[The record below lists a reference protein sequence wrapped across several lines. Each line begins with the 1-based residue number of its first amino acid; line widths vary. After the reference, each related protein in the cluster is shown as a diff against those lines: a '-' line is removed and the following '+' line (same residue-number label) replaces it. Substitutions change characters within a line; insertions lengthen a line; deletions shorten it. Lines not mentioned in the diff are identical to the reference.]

1 MKKVITVLW
10 LVQGVFYAQAQTK
23 PKAAVKPV
31 AIKSSFKN
39 LLDSFSYA
47 IGYNIANNIKSQ
59 GVKQINTAMLQRAM
73 DDVYKQKPGLIT
85 PEQGNAIIQKQIQ
98 IFSEAAA
105 KPELAKGRAFLEAN
119 KKRPGVITLPN
130 GLQYEILKKSDSG
143 IIHPKAI
150 DTVVVNYKGTLVD
163 GRPVDESKAG
173 PITFKLTEV
182 IRGWTEIIQLMVVGD
197 KWKVYIPTELGYY
210 MNPRDPNV
218 TPPGAALIFEIS
230 LEGIKPVAN

>member
-1 MKKVITVLW
+1 MKKAIAMVL
-10 LVQGVFYAQAQTK
+10 LLQACFYAQAQTK
-23 PKAAVKPV
+23 PKVAVKPV
-31 AIKSSFKN
+31 AAKPPFKN

-59 GVKQINTAMLQRAM
+59 GVKQLNVAMLQRAF
-73 DDVYKQKPGLIT
+73 DDVYKQKPVLLT
-85 PEQGNAIIQKQIQ
+85 PEQGNMIIQKQIQ
-98 IFSEAAA
+98 IFTEAAA

-143 IIHPKAI
+143 AIHPRAV

-163 GRPVDESKAG
+163 GRPVDESKG
-173 PITFKLTEV
+173 SPVTFKLTEV
-182 IRGWTEIIQLMVVGD
+182 IPGWTEIIQLMVVGD
-197 KWKVYIPTELGYY
+197 KWKVFIPTELGYY

-230 LEGIKPVAN
+230 LEGIKPVVN